1 MNKHSEAFAGAM
13 KATGTRNTAVVEHL
27 GGRISPS
34 DVSNWRVGRRP
45 IPAEHAPAVAALLNV
60 QPEEISQAYERMVL
74 AGLPHSSAKSG
85 TQRPAA
91 GHVSLDRLEEFGF
104 AEGPMRLVLPEF
116 LVRPRIGLAP
126 LQSIR
131 WTLQPTEAM
140 EPEIR
145 RQALVLVDTSVSGL
159 DHVVDSG
166 AYAYTLWGR
175 PDIRRIQIRRE
186 AWCLVRHGSG
196 IEHTIVPEADLEH
209 LRILGA
215 VCGWI
220 NPP

>member
-1 MNKHSEAFAGAM
+1 MTRHSEAFAEAM

-45 IPAEHAPAVAALLNV
+45 MPAEHAPAVAALLNV

-74 AGLPHSSAKSG
+74 AGLPLTGVRSTTS
-85 TQRPAA
+85 RPAA
-91 GHVSLDRLEEFGF
+91 GHVSLDRLEEFGLQD
-104 AEGPMRLVLPEF
+104 GPTRIVLPEF
-116 LVRPRIGLAP
+116 LIRPRIGLAP
-126 LQSIR
+126 IQNIR

-140 EPEIR
+140 EPEIKR
-145 RQALVLVDTSVSGL
+145 HALVLVDTTGAGL

-175 PDIRRIQIRRE
+175 PDIRRIQIRRD

-196 IEHTIVPEADLEH
+196 IEHTIVPDADLEH

-215 VCGWI
+215 ICGWI